1 MLQNLFTGLIPPLG
15 SLCLVALQIVY
26 RGSAPFGP
34 FLLKLNL
41 DSSAFARRGG
51 CAVIKCREASLFR
64 ADGVVKED
72 ANAFRNIFVNRPP
85 RPLHQRWLRNIFLMS
100 RPPLLTRR
108 GLFAGFTHFV

>member
-41 DSSAFARRGG
+41 DSSALQGG
-51 CAVIKCREASLFR
+51 VDAPVRKMCEATEAAQTGWSTTTHVFGMHSPNL
-64 ADGVVKED
+64 VCE
-72 ANAFRNIFVNRPP
+72 RPP
-85 RPLHQRWLRNIFLMS
+85 RPLHQRSLRGFFLMS
-100 RPPLLTRR
+100 RPPLLTEE
-108 GLFAGFTHFV
+108 GNTAY